1 LRQVTHGG
9 YADGGVAWSRDGAL
23 LAFTRYSK
31 DTGCAEDQTRGDLYL
46 IGATGK
52 GQRLLSSTGCMFSPP
67 AQPTF
72 ALKGQT
78 LAFTDDKGVLL
89 AQAPGWKPRVVLGHG
104 LFPSWAPDARR
115 LVIADGS
122 QIEILDTVTHRTR
135 GVGPG
140 DFAAW
145 SHNGKLTACVTSGG
159 QLWTMDPSCGHRTK
173 LATRAHIDSIAWSPG
188 DDRIGFSSSVGD
200 ISTTS
205 WVVPAS
211 GGRLLKLGEGAF
223 PN

>member
-31 DTGCAEDQTRGDLYL
+31 DTGCVEDQTRGDLYL

-135 GVGPG
+135 GSVRATSPPG
-140 DFAAW
+140 
-145 SHNGKLTACVTSGG
+145 
-159 QLWTMDPSCGHRTK
+159 RT
-173 LATRAHIDSIAWSPG
+173 TGS
-188 DDRIGFSSSVGD
+188 
-200 ISTTS
+200 
-205 WVVPAS
+205 
-211 GGRLLKLGEGAF
+211 
-223 PN
+223 